1 VEITNIWARLNQ
13 ALLDI
18 GQVWEWL
25 HAHLKLYTQLTGRE
39 KMTKL
44 KYVSSLVIGVFFIA
58 NSISATALPNADTAV
73 TNSNVKA
80 LFTAIATS
88 DPDKLAIAQKYISQ
102 NSSADLA
109 VTMIQNSLSG
119 DKYWRSLKPFSVQST
134 GLAVSNPAKGTVK
147 FNKNS
152 ITLKSSVI
160 AFNGIYSN
168 FKLDSKGKVKSW
180 SVTKNASATKL
191 SLDEIIYAMAGKI
204 DDDESAELMKYVNG
218 TTYQSPNGNT
228 YIQVLTKNTSGSPK
242 SIYFTGGKYRS
253 ADGKT
258 LNATTLPGGCFSHD
272 QIVVIDANLTGK
284 ANIVKNTQG
293 ILELPTNHTC
303 DAPWQEDRLE
313 LRLTAN

>member
-1 VEITNIWARLNQ
+1 MEITNIWARLNQ
-13 ALLDI
+13 TSLDI
-18 GQVWEWL
+18 GQVWESL
-25 HAHLKLYTQLTGRE
+25 QAHLKLYTQFTGE

-44 KYVSSLVIGVFFIA
+44 KYGSSLVIGVFFIA
-58 NSISATALPNADTAV
+58 NSISAAALPNADTAV
-73 TNSNVKA
+73 TNSNIKA

-134 GLAVSNPAKGTVK
+134 GLAVSNPTKGTVK

-152 ITLKSSVI
+152 ITLKSSVN

-180 SVTKNASATKL
+180 SVAKNASSTKL
-191 SLDEIIYAMAGKI
+191 SLDEIVYAMAGKI
-204 DDDESAELMKYVNG
+204 DDDESAALMKYVNG

-228 YIQVLTKNTSGSPK
+228 YIQVLAKNTSGSPK

-258 LNATTLPGGCFSHD
+258 INATTLPGGCFSHD

-293 ILELPTNHTC
+293 ILELPTNNTC
-303 DAPWQEDRLE
+303 DAPWHEDRLE

>member
-1 VEITNIWARLNQ
+1 
-13 ALLDI
+13 
-18 GQVWEWL
+18 
-25 HAHLKLYTQLTGRE
+25 
-39 KMTKL
+39 MTKL
-44 KYVSSLVIGVFFIA
+44 KYVSSLVISFFFIL
-58 NSISATALPNADTAV
+58 NSISATALPSTDAGV

-88 DPDKLAIAQKYISQ
+88 DPDKLAIAQKYLSQ

-134 GLAVSNPAKGTVK
+134 GLAVTNPAKGTAK
-147 FNKNS
+147 FNKSS
-152 ITLKSSVI
+152 ITLKSPVV

-168 FKLDSKGKVKSW
+168 FKLDAKGKVKSW
-180 SVTKNASATKL
+180 SVKKNASATKL
-191 SLDEIIYAMAGKI
+191 SLDGIVFAMSGNI
-204 DDDESAELMKYVNG
+204 DDDESAELMEYING

-228 YIQVLTKNTSGSPK
+228 YIQVVAKNKSGSPK

-258 LNATTLPGGCFSHD
+258 LNATTLPGGCFSND
-272 QIVVIDANLTGK
+272 QVIVIDNNLTGK

-293 ILELPTNHTC
+293 VLELPTNHTC
-303 DAPWQEDRLE
+303 DAPWHEDRFE

>member
-1 VEITNIWARLNQ
+1 MA
-13 ALLDI
+13 
-18 GQVWEWL
+18 
-25 HAHLKLYTQLTGRE
+25 
-39 KMTKL
+39 KL
-44 KYVSSLVIGVFFIA
+44 KYVSSLVISIFFIL
-58 NSISATALPNADTAV
+58 NSISATALPSTDAGV

-88 DPDKLAIAQKYISQ
+88 DPDKLAIAQKYLSQ

-147 FNKNS
+147 FNKSS
-152 ITLKSSVI
+152 ITLKSHVV
-160 AFNGIYSN
+160 AFNGVYSN

-180 SVTKNASATKL
+180 SVKKNASATKL
-191 SLDEIIYAMAGKI
+191 SLDGIVFAMSGNI
-204 DDDESAELMKYVNG
+204 DDDESAELMEYING

-228 YIQVLTKNTSGSPK
+228 YIQVVAKNTSGSPK

-258 LNATTLPGGCFSHD
+258 LNATTLPGGCFSND
-272 QIVVIDANLTGK
+272 QVIVIDNNLTGK

-293 ILELPTNHTC
+293 VLELPTNHTC
-303 DAPWQEDRLE
+303 DAPWHEDRFE

>member
-1 VEITNIWARLNQ
+1 MA
-13 ALLDI
+13 
-18 GQVWEWL
+18 
-25 HAHLKLYTQLTGRE
+25 
-39 KMTKL
+39 KL
-44 KYVSSLVIGVFFIA
+44 KYVLSLLISIFFIA
-58 NSISATALPNADTAV
+58 NSISATALPNANTVV

-88 DPDKLAIAQKYISQ
+88 DPDKLAIAQKYLSQ

-147 FNKNS
+147 FNKSS
-152 ITLKSSVI
+152 ITLKSPVV

-168 FKLDSKGKVKSW
+168 FKLDAKGKVKSW
-180 SVTKNASATKL
+180 SVAKNTSAAKL
-191 SLDEIIYAMAGKI
+191 SLDGIVYSMAGKI
-204 DDDESAELMKYVNG
+204 DDEEAAELIEYVNG

-228 YIQVLTKNTSGSPK
+228 YIQIVAKNTSGSPK

-258 LNATTLPGGCFSHD
+258 LDATTLPGGCFSHD
-272 QIVVIDANLTGK
+272 QIVVIDSNLTGK

-293 ILELPTNHTC
+293 VLELPTNYTC
-303 DAPWQEDRLE
+303 NAPWSEGRAE
-313 LRLTAN
+313 IRLTAK

>member
-1 VEITNIWARLNQ
+1 MR
-13 ALLDI
+13 
-18 GQVWEWL
+18 
-25 HAHLKLYTQLTGRE
+25 
-39 KMTKL
+39 KL
-44 KYVSSLVIGVFFIA
+44 KYLSGLILSIFLLT
-58 NSISATALPNADTAV
+58 NSISAAAMPNSDTSV
-73 TNSNVKA
+73 TNANVKA

-88 DPDKLAIAQKYISQ
+88 DPDKLAIAQKYVSQ

-109 VTMIQNSLSG
+109 LTMIQNSLSG

-147 FNKNS
+147 FNKSS
-152 ITLKSSVI
+152 ISLKSPVV

-180 SVTKNASATKL
+180 SVAKNVSATKL
-191 SLDEIIYAMAGKI
+191 SLDGIVYAMVGKV
-204 DDDESAELMKYVNG
+204 DDEESAELMEYVNG

-228 YIQVLTKNTSGSPK
+228 YIQVLAKNTSGSPK

-284 ANIVKNTQG
+284 ATIVKNTQG
-293 ILELPTNHTC
+293 VLELPTNYTC
-303 DAPWQEDRLE
+303 DAPWHESRFE
-313 LRLTAN
+313 LRLTAK